1 MVGYMKIG
9 AVVHSEGY
17 GSVESTEGDFVG
29 GICGQSLSVI
39 RNCYAI
45 SEVSGGKNV
54 GGIAGYAEEL
64 TDCYSLARVEAAVG
78 RSGAIAGQVSSYE
91 KEEEEQQKVRNNFFA
106 EMLFTEST
114 ASAMTESPSR
124 FPTKKC
130 WKAKKFPLLFAI

>member
-1 MVGYMKIG
+1 M
-9 AVVHSEGY
+9 
-17 GSVESTEGDFVG
+17 
-29 GICGQSLSVI
+29 
-39 RNCYAI
+39 
-45 SEVSGGKNV
+45 

-106 EMLFTEST
+106 GDALYGIDGT
-114 ASAMTESPSR
+114 AMTESPSR